1 MSKAK
6 RRLCPNENLNVT
18 RKSRIAIPGHAVA
31 TPSKSST
38 ATYPQGVPM
47 PMLKTLA
54 VASIVCAAAFAA
66 NAADQDFTLYNA
78 TGYTIDKVFVSDVG
92 KKTWG
97 GDIMGNGNLEDGS
110 KVDITF
116 KSGTTNCN
124 FDLKVVYDDDDT
136 ATWSD
141 VNLCELSKIHLHW
154 DKKAG
159 VTRASGE

>member
-1 MSKAK
+1 
-6 RRLCPNENLNVT
+6 
-18 RKSRIAIPGHAVA
+18 
-31 TPSKSST
+31 
-38 ATYPQGVPM
+38 M
-47 PMLKTLA
+47 PPILKTLA
-54 VASIVCAAAFAA
+54 AASILCVSAFAA

-78 TGYTIDKVFVSDVG
+78 TGYTIDKVFVSAVG

-97 GDIMGNGNLEDGS
+97 GDIMGSGNLEDGS

-124 FDLKVVYDDDDT
+124 FDLRVVYDDDDT
-136 ATWSD
+136 ATWND

>member
-1 MSKAK
+1 M
-6 RRLCPNENLNVT
+6 P
-18 RKSRIAIPGHAVA
+18 
-31 TPSKSST
+31 
-38 ATYPQGVPM
+38 

-54 VASIVCAAAFAA
+54 AASILCAAAFAA

-78 TGYTIDKVFVSDVG
+78 TGYTIDKVYVSSVG

-97 GDIMGNGNLEDGS
+97 SDLMGDGNLEDGS
-110 KVDITF
+110 KVDIAF

-159 VTRASGE
+159 VTRATGE